1 MKSKQLVLV
10 VLTLLL
16 LAGLFLVACAA
27 SETSPVASLIPESD
41 TLVPFTATPVPPTF
55 TPSPTPIPDPETT
68 VQAFLEA
75 WKAEDY
81 AAMYSLLTEVSQDA
95 ITQEDFTARYTSVA
109 NQAALSGVEY
119 EILSAL
125 VRETGS
131 AQASYRI
138 TWQSVLV
145 GNIQRDTLMNLSL
158 EADGW
163 RVQWVD
169 DLILPELANGN
180 YLWMDRHIPV
190 RGNIYD
196 RAGDALVAFTEAVS
210 IGIVPGQ
217 ISPEAETGLLNE
229 LGWLVGMAPQ
239 AIAQMYADYPPGVD
253 WYLPLGEATLDRVS
267 QRYDV
272 SNGYNDRGL
281 LMYPYTSRF
290 YFQNGIA
297 PHTIGYVSRIQA
309 EEADEYLRAGYSIDE
324 KVGRQGIERWGEE
337 YLGGVRGGT
346 LYVVSPNNEIVT
358 VLADVGAQPAQAIY
372 TSIESG
378 LQQDIQE
385 MLLKYRGAVVVM
397 ELDTGRVLALASSP
411 DFDPNAFE
419 PGNYN
424 YSFQL
429 NEIYGQYGGQPL
441 LNRAVQG
448 QYPLGSVFKI
458 ITMAAGLES
467 GLYTPQTSYYCA
479 YEFNEVAGIPPRY
492 DWTWEHFQEDG
503 KTQPSGTLTLQEGL
517 MRSCNPYFWH
527 IGLDLYRQGFTT
539 AVADMARGFGLGAPT
554 GILGVVEEAGNIP
567 EPGEEVD
574 AINQAI
580 GQGDTLVTPLQVA
593 QFIAAIGNG
602 GTLYQPQVIDR
613 IAPPDGEPTYLFEPV
628 EKGQLPLSPEN
639 LAAIQNAMIDVVSN
653 RRGTA
658 WLALGSYSQTYPM
671 AGKTGTAESGSGEP
685 HAWFAG
691 YTMVG
696 REDRPDI
703 AIVVIAENSGEGSEV
718 AAPIFRGVVQSYFE
732 GRRTYRLPWESQVG
746 VIATPEPEDEL
757 EATPEP

>member
-1 MKSKQLVLV
+1 MKHIRWSFLIVLVLMV
-10 VLTLLL
+10 VVGSMLGCASPQTSEPAALTP
-16 LAGLFLVACAA
+16 FE
-27 SETSPVASLIPESD
+27 ETQA
-41 TLVPFTATPVPPTF
+41 VPTGTEVPPTL

-68 VQAFLEA
+68 VRAYLEA
-75 WKAEDY
+75 WKAEQYEGMY
-81 AAMYSLLTEVSQDA
+81 ALLTAVSQDA
-95 ITQEDFTARYTSVA
+95 ISLEDFIARYTSVA
-109 NQAALSGVEY
+109 NQAALSGVDY

-125 VRETGS
+125 VKGSAS

-145 GNIQRDTLMNLSL
+145 GDIQRETVMNLSL
-158 EADGW
+158 EAGGW

-169 DLILPELANGN
+169 DLLLPELANGN
-180 YLWMDRHIPV
+180 YLWMDRHIPT

-196 RAGDALVAFTEAVS
+196 RNGNIMVAFTEAVS

-217 ISPEAETGLLNE
+217 INPEVESGLLNE
-229 LGWLVGMAPQ
+229 LSWLVGMSPQ
-239 AIAQMYADYPPGVD
+239 AIEQLYADYPPGVD
-253 WYLPLGEATLDRVS
+253 WYLPLGEATLDQVE

-281 LMYPYTSRF
+281 LMYPYSSRF

-324 KVGRQGIERWGEE
+324 KVGRQGIERWGEQ
-337 YLGGVRGGT
+337 YLSGQRGGT
-346 LYVVSPNNEIVT
+346 LYVVSPTNEIVT
-358 VLADVGAQPAQAIY
+358 VLADVDAQPAQEIY
-372 TSIESG
+372 TTIESN
-378 LQQDIQE
+378 LQQDIQT

-397 ELDTGRVLALASSP
+397 ELDTGRVLAMVSSP

-419 PGNYN
+419 PANYN
-424 YSFQL
+424 YSFQI
-429 NEIYGQYGGQPL
+429 NEIYGQYSGQPL
-441 LNRAVQG
+441 LNRAARG

-503 KTQPSGTLTLQEGL
+503 ETQPSGTLTLPEGL

-527 IGLDLYRQGFTT
+527 IGLDLYRQGLTT

-554 GILGVVEEAGNIP
+554 GIEGVREEVGNIP
-567 EPGEEVD
+567 EPAEEVD

-580 GQGDTLVTPLQVA
+580 GQGNTMVTPLQVA

-602 GTLYQPQVIDR
+602 GNLYQPQLIEK
-613 IAPPDGEPTYLFEPV
+613 IAPPDGEPTFLFEPIIT
-628 EKGQLPLSPEN
+628 GSLPISPET
-639 LAAIQNAMIDVVSN
+639 LAVIQDAMIDVVSN

-658 WLALGSYSQTYPM
+658 WLPLGSYSQTYPM

-691 YTMVG
+691 YTRVG
-696 REDRPDI
+696 RADRPDI
-703 AIVVIAENSGEGSEV
+703 AIVVIAENAGEGSEV

-746 VIATPEPEDEL
+746 VIATPEPEEDL